1 MQKTTKSPTFV
12 LLNQLLE
19 PKNQSKQED
28 RSYPIFKNFLFYF
41 KYTGQVVWLKVSTN
55 LIKTSNP
62 YFLANS
68 MEKEGLFPWREKGLP
83 TKPNLKRHSEY
94 SEHGKFILA
103 IDWTAVS
110 FK

>member
-1 MQKTTKSPTFV
+1 
-12 LLNQLLE
+12 
-19 PKNQSKQED
+19 
-28 RSYPIFKNFLFYF
+28 
-41 KYTGQVVWLKVSTN
+41 
-55 LIKTSNP
+55 
-62 YFLANS
+62 